1 MKTKLLK
8 PTLIFIALAIAGI
21 GMSVGSGRLAGE
33 FEQNLLSN
41 LGTAI
46 FGAGLVVFLIEALRW
61 DRQHDFRKK

>member
-21 GMSVGSGRLAGE
+21 GISVGSGSLTGE

-41 LGTAI
+41 LGAAI

-61 DRQHDFRKK
+61 DRQHGAPEK